1 MPRHQFANPDTRS
14 ASPSDDTTVGGVS
27 SPTVQ
32 RRRTAALALAAVIG
46 FGGLGILVGPGIA
59 AAGHKTE
66 KSAVRAQ
73 SSGGISGI
81 IDPSDW
87 YLTLPTGH
95 KGDPD
100 TVDGSDLPDYSS
112 NWFQLDPAKDGIV
125 FTTNAGGMTTSGS
138 KYPRSELRE
147 MNSGEM
153 ASWSNTKGTHTLTVR
168 QAVMSLTKA
177 KPEVV
182 TAQIH
187 DSSSDVI
194 EIRLQGS
201 ELIAQYNDGKTDV
214 TIDPDYTL
222 GDVYDLKLVAANGR
236 IQVFYNGVKKLD
248 IAKKGS
254 NWYFKS
260 GCYLQS
266 NTSKGD
272 KSGATASVVIYQLDV
287 AHTG

>member
-1 MPRHQFANPDTRS
+1 MPTHRFADPETPGD
-14 ASPSDDTTVGGVS
+14 APA
-27 SPTVQ
+27 PTGK
-32 RRRTAALALAAVIG
+32 RKRAAIVALVAVVG

-59 AAGHKTE
+59 AASHKTHDKHAE
-66 KSAVRAQ
+66 QFQQA
-73 SSGGISGI
+73 GGMSGI
-81 IDPSDW
+81 IDPSGW

-100 TVDGSDLPDYSS
+100 TIDASALSSYSS
-112 NWFQLDPAKDGIV
+112 NWFRMDPARDGIV
-125 FTTNAGGMTTSGS
+125 LTADAGGATTSGS

-147 MNSGEM
+147 MDGDGL
-153 ASWSNTKGTHTLTVR
+153 ASWSDTTGTNTLTVR
-168 QAVMSLTKA
+168 QAVTALPKA

-194 EIRLQGS
+194 EIRLEGS
-201 ELIAQYNDGKTDV
+201 KLIAQYDDGKTDV

-222 GDVYDLKLVAANGR
+222 GDVYDLRIVAADGR
-236 IQVFYNGVKKLD
+236 IQVFYNDVEKVD

-254 NWYFKS
+254 NWYYKS

-266 NTSKGD
+266 NPSKGD
-272 KSGATASVVIYQLDV
+272 DSSATASVVIYQLTV
-287 AHTG
+287 THTG